1 MSTTTDLLRTLFRI
15 RVLRKLPPAG
25 PMPKFGLM
33 IVRDNVKMM
42 VDTDLTEELWDWLV
56 FMGWREVGI
65 RNDRR
70 HYRFAPRDACFALKK
85 ATLGGREVLHRAI
98 LRKAHRRVAVSRGLA
113 GAQRSVGSDRES
125 GTQRK

>member
-1 MSTTTDLLRTLFRI
+1 M
-15 RVLRKLPPAG
+15 
-25 PMPKFGLM
+25 
-33 IVRDNVKMM
+33 RDNVKMM

-85 ATLGGREVLHRAI
+85 ATLGGREVLHRVI
-98 LRKAHRRVAVSRGLA
+98 LRKAHRRAAVSRGLA
-113 GAQRSVGSDRES
+113 GAQRSLGSAREG
-125 GTQRK
+125 GTQRE